1 MISKIKINS
10 IPPYLSGEQVIE
22 AKHINFLFGLN
33 GSGKTTISRFL
44 RAPELSL
51 YNHCS
56 IEWNGAPLKCE
67 VYNRD
72 YVKDNFSESS
82 IPGIFTLGEE
92 NIEIQDQIEGITAKI
107 KVVSEQLTSVENKLN
122 GTDENAGLKVELQT
136 LGATYIEKFWDIKQ
150 QLDKEHSPLQLAIE
164 GFRRSKETFK
174 RKIITEHQTNNEE
187 LLEKA
192 ELERLCTQLF
202 TSNKEKVSPL
212 SIPSFEKLISYGENV
227 LLQKVIVGKDDVA
240 IAGLIKKLG
249 SDGWFRQ
256 GMPYL
261 EKSGGLCPFCQ
272 RPLDQDF
279 LNQIEEYFD
288 EAYLTALNNIG
299 KLCDDY
305 TLTADTLVNHLTAMT
320 EKSSDFLKTDELK
333 IAVLKLQSAVE
344 NNKKRLATKKAAP
357 NTIVQLEPVHAI
369 AETITQLF
377 TEANVAIVAYN
388 GRIDHI
394 KEEKEAL
401 ISKVWKYIVH
411 VLHNDIEA
419 YLKEEA
425 ELSQAIETAQSNI
438 QALTK
443 EIEDESKKRRSLEQ
457 RVTSVVPTA
466 NGINDLLQNYGVT
479 GFSLQVN
486 DTENSYQFVRANG
499 TPAYESLS
507 EGERNFVTFLYFM
520 YSLKGNRD
528 ESGHNDDKVVVID
541 DPVSSLDNDIL
552 FIVSSLLRDLF
563 KDIYAETGTIKQLFI
578 LSHNSY
584 FYKEVSHKQGVSK
597 KKTGYWMI
605 TKSNNVS
612 KITSYEDNPVSS
624 TYEMLWDEVKVASFT
639 PSECNTLSLAN
650 TMRRIIEHYFNLLGG
665 IDLSQF
671 HLAFPD
677 GERQVFKSLI
687 SWTNAGSHSA
697 FDDYSATPHIYNTEN
712 YLKVFRDLFKKT
724 NHIAH
729 YNMMMK
735 TDTEVSENGQ
745 TQNADSE

>member
-1 MISKIKINS
+1 MISKIRINN

-44 RAPELSL
+44 RAPGLPS

-56 IEWNGAPLKCE
+56 VEWDGVPLKCE

-72 YVKDNFSESS
+72 YVNDNFSESS

-92 NIEIQDQIEGITAKI
+92 NIEVQNQIEVLTAKI
-107 KVVSEQLTSVENKLN
+107 NALSEQRTSADKKLN
-122 GTDENAGLKVELQT
+122 GADENVGLRVKLQT
-136 LGATYIEKFWDIKQ
+136 LGATYSDKFWVIKQ

-164 GFRRSKETFK
+164 GFRGSKESFK
-174 RKIITEHQTNNEE
+174 RKIISEHRTNNAE

-212 SIPSFEKLISYGENV
+212 SIPSFEKLISYGENE
-227 LLQKVIVGKDDVA
+227 LLQRVIVGKDDVA

-249 SDGWFRQ
+249 SDGWFKQ
-256 GMPYL
+256 GVSYL
-261 EKSGGLCPFCQ
+261 EKSEGLCPFCQ
-272 RPLDQDF
+272 RTLDKEF
-279 LNQIEEYFD
+279 LNQVEEYFD
-288 EAYLTALNNIG
+288 ETYLTALNNIG
-299 KLCDDY
+299 KLCDGY
-305 TLTADTLVNHLTAMT
+305 TLAADALVNHLTAMA

-344 NNKKRLATKKAAP
+344 NNKKKLAAKKAAP
-357 NTIVQLEPVHAI
+357 NTIVQFEPVHDM

-377 TEANVAIVAYN
+377 TEANVAIIAYN

-401 ISKVWKYIVH
+401 ASKVWRYILH
-411 VLHNDIEA
+411 VLCNDIKS
-419 YLKEEA
+419 YLKEED
-425 ELSQAIETAQSNI
+425 ELSQAIETTQGNI
-438 QALTK
+438 QALAK
-443 EIEDESKKRRSLEQ
+443 EIEDESQKRRSLEQ
-457 RVTSVVPTA
+457 KLTSVVPTA
-466 NGINDLLQNYGVT
+466 NGINALLQNYGVT
-479 GFSLQVN
+479 GFSLRVN
-486 DTENSYQFVRANG
+486 DSENSYQFVRANG

-541 DPVSSLDNDIL
+541 DPVSSLDNDVL
-552 FIVSSLLRDLF
+552 FLVSSLLRDLF

-584 FYKEVSHKQGVSK
+584 FYKEVSYKQGIAK

-612 KITSYEDNPVSS
+612 KITGYEENPVSS
-624 TYEMLWDEVKVASFT
+624 TYEMLWDEVKAASQA

-687 SWTNAGSHSA
+687 SWANAGSHSA
-697 FDDYSATPHIYNTEN
+697 FDDYSATPHIYNTEK
-712 YLKVFRDLFKKT
+712 YLKVFRDLFEKT

-735 TDTEVSENGQ
+735 TDAEVSENG
-745 TQNADSE
+745 